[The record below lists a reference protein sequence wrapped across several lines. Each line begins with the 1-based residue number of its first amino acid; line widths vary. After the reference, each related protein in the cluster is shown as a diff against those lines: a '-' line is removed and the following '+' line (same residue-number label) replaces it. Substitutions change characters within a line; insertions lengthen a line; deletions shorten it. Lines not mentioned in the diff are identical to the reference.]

1 MKLLVSIVE
10 NVVNNTRMNGDG
22 RPEFHTARGK
32 DLKAK
37 GPEPEERL
45 APGRK
50 KGGGMEGTAWL
61 LYTLFS
67 LAAQF

>member
-1 MKLLVSIVE
+1 MGA
-10 NVVNNTRMNGDG
+10 NNTGMNRDG

-37 GPEPEERL
+37 GLGPEERL

-50 KGGGMEGTAWL
+50 RGWGMEGTAWL

-67 LAAQF
+67 LAAQFRGKAFER